1 MTSLQNPRQS
11 KTQQRK
17 PQ

>member
-17 PQ
+17 P